1 MSAVSSSLSLRSSR
15 AMDLDGL
22 AYTYPSTCSALNVEE
37 DMTLGSAVDDVIG
50 AGKLTA
56 QRIRRRFRGSGP

>member
-37 DMTLGSAVDDVIG
+37 DMILGSAVDDV
-50 AGKLTA
+50 
-56 QRIRRRFRGSGP
+56 